1 MDSKESIRKEL
12 DDLPF
17 TISTATSIC
26 KACLALLNKRKSF
39 RERLCE
45 LDKTITIVHETALN
59 VIGIPLKLKGNT
71 VRKLEFTPTSEKT
84 LLPAKL
90 CVKSTACSAE
100 IGRLEH
106 IEQPNTNTNRF
117 V

>member
-1 MDSKESIRKEL
+1 
-12 DDLPF
+12 
-17 TISTATSIC
+17 
-26 KACLALLNKRKSF
+26 LLNKRKNF

-45 LDKTITIVHETALN
+45 LDKTITVVHETALN

-71 VRKLEFTPTSEKT
+71 VRKLEFTPRTSEKT

-106 IEQPNTNTNRF
+106 IEQTNTNRF